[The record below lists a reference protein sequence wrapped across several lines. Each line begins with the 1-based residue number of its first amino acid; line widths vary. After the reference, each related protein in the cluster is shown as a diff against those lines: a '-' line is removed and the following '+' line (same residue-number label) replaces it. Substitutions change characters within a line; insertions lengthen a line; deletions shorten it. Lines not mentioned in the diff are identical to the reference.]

1 MHAASMTDEAQRPA
15 KSPQRFMP
23 LVLLSLGAFGYVA
36 HDRWEARK
44 PYEWSGTVEAHV
56 SHVGS
61 RVGGRVR
68 ELKVAE
74 GDAVKKGQP
83 LVVLEEGDLPAQR
96 LAAQGTLDQAKANL
110 ERLEKG
116 ARPEEIA
123 QARARAAATSAAL
136 AEATAGPRHEEI
148 DAAAARLAQADATLS
163 KALLDQDRTRKLL
176 ASGAVTQA
184 DLDVVDARVKEGT
197 SARDAAK
204 AALDEL
210 KKGTR
215 TEQIAQA
222 SALATEA
229 RAGAKLLEAGSRV
242 EDIAQAQAQMKI
254 AQGHLDQI
262 DVGLK
267 ELTISAPEDARIETL
282 DLRVGDIL
290 APNAV
295 ALTLV
300 AAGDLFVR
308 IYVPETVLGKIKV
321 DQDVSIVVDSYPDQS
336 FAGRVVH
343 INDVGEYTPRNLQT
357 ADERADQV
365 FATRVDL
372 APETRSKL
380 RAGMA
385 AFLRLPKTP

>member
-1 MHAASMTDEAQRPA
+1 MSDEAPKPP
-15 KSPQRFMP
+15 KSPKRFLP
-23 LVLLSLGAFGYVA
+23 LILLIGGVCAYFG
-36 HDRWEARK
+36 HERWQARQ

-68 ELKVAE
+68 ELKINE

-83 LVVLEEGDLPAQR
+83 LVVIEEGDLPAQR
-96 LAAQGTLDQAKANL
+96 LVAVGTLEQAKANL
-110 ERLEKG
+110 DRLERG
-116 ARPEEIA
+116 ARPEEIE
-123 QARARAAATSAAL
+123 QAKARAAAMGAAL
-136 AEATAGPRHEEI
+136 AEAAAGPRIEEI
-148 DAAAARLAQADATLS
+148 DAASARLAQAEATLAQ
-163 KALLDQDRTRKLL
+163 ALIDRDRTRKLL
-176 ASGAVTQA
+176 DTGAATQA
-184 DLDVVDARVKEGT
+184 DVDTVDSRTKEAT

-204 AALDEL
+204 ATYDEL

-215 TEQIAQA
+215 KEQIAQA
-222 SALATEA
+222 AAVASEA
-229 RAGAKLLEAGSRV
+229 RAGAKLIEAGSRV
-242 EDIAQAQAQMKI
+242 EDIAQARAMVKI

-262 DVGLK
+262 DVALK
-267 ELTISAPEDARIETL
+267 ELTITAPEDARVETL

-290 APNAV
+290 SPNGV

-308 IYVPETVLGKIKV
+308 IYVPETVIAKV
-321 DQDVSIVVDSYPDQS
+321 KVGDDVALSVDSFPNET
-336 FAGRVVH
+336 FTGHVVH

-365 FATRVDL
+365 FAIRIDL
-372 APETRSKL
+372 GADAGARL

-385 AFLRLPKTP
+385 AFLHRPKTP